1 MERGAYLNP
10 AVITASKNLVCVVGH
25 AGTGRANAW
34 DTNHGS
40 REVKVGGEK
49 VKMCKIYAGIVCTDH
64 VEIFKERAHPVF
76 KNQVFATPHHIYYTP
91 AGEEMMRNAGT
102 KSPQELAK
110 DFADMLAK
118 VAGDHVSKDEYE
130 SAKGQ
135 IGQGLALVKK
145 DEIRKAI
152 EIFTKVSQHKNGLL
166 QPMGTKELD
175 ALEVSGNARYES
187 ALQTLETQ
195 NGEEQAKKELKKVAE
210 EYKPLPC
217 SKKAAEI
224 LKLMAEKGR

>member
-10 AVITASKNLVCVVGH
+10 AVITASKNMVCVVGH
-25 AGTGRANAW
+25 AGTGARNSW

-40 REVKVGGEK
+40 REVKVGSEK
-49 VKMCKIYAGIVCTDH
+49 VKMCKIYTGIVCSDH

-102 KSPQELAK
+102 KTPQDLAR

-118 VAGDHVSKDEYE
+118 VGGDHVSKEEYE
-130 SAKGQ
+130 GARGQ
-135 IGQGLALVKK
+135 IREGLAAVKK
-145 DEIRKAI
+145 DEIKKAI
-152 EIFTKVSQHKNGLL
+152 EIFTKVSHHKNALL
-166 QPMGTKELD
+166 HPMGKKELD
-175 ALEVSGNARYES
+175 ALEVSGNARYDA

-195 NGEEQAKKELKKVAE
+195 NGEEQAKKELKKIAE

-217 SKKAAEI
+217 SQKAAEI